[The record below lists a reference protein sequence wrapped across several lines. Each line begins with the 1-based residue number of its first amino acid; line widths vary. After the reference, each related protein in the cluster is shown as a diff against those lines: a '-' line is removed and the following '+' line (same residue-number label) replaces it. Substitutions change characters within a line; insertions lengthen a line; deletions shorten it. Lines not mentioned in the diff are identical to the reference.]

1 MWDALTDEQRDELVE
16 AVAECCGDMY
26 WCQRVWSAWSY
37 GTMSQ
42 DDFVPADNCEDF
54 LVEVAKSV
62 FDRASKIG
70 EVDNFAQQTN
80 GGASLNG

>member
-1 MWDALTDEQRDELVE
+1 MWDDLTEEQRDELVE

-42 DDFVPADNCEDF
+42 DDFIPADDCEDF
-54 LVEVAKSV
+54 LNDVAKSV

-70 EVDNFAQQTN
+70 AVEKGEQPT
-80 GGASLNG
+80 